1 MTRPPSGAPV
11 LATAF
16 LGAAAAG
23 FLLWSRVI
31 RQSRRNLFSR
41 NPVERVA
48 ALSYLGARPSVET
61 ARLLR
66 DYLSWESS
74 PLLRRRARSLL
85 GRLERDL
92 L

>member
-1 MTRPPSGAPV
+1 MTRRPTAGRL
-11 LATAF
+11 LAASF
-16 LGAAAAG
+16 LGAAAG
-23 FLLWSRVI
+23 SFLLWSRVI
-31 RQSRRNLFSR
+31 ARSRRNLFSR

-74 PLLRRRARSLL
+74 PLLRRRARFLL
-85 GRLERDL
+85 ERLERDL

>member
-1 MTRPPSGAPV
+1 MSRRSSE
-11 LATAF
+11 ATLVATSF
-16 LGAAAAG
+16 FGAAAAG

>member
-1 MTRPPSGAPV
+1 MSRRTSGAPV

-16 LGAAAAG
+16 VGATAAG

>member
-1 MTRPPSGAPV
+1 MRGHR
-11 LATAF
+11 TAF
-16 LGAAAAG
+16 AAALVGGTVAG

-31 RQSRRNLFSR
+31 RLSRRNLFSR
-41 NPVERVA
+41 NPLERAA

-61 ARLLR
+61 ARLLS
-66 DYLSWESS
+66 DYVRWEPS

>member
-1 MTRPPSGAPV
+1 MTRRTSPGPV
-11 LATAF
+11 LATAC

-31 RQSRRNLFSR
+31 AKSRRNLFSR

>member
-1 MTRPPSGAPV
+1 MTRRSS
-11 LATAF
+11 ATSIFAATF
-16 LGAAAAG
+16 LGAASAG